1 MVVWYVRVGRR
12 QYSFTIINLGIILES
27 GSIIVALLLLDTL
40 RYREILVVRLVKF
53 EPGYMLPRDCGGR
66 QWNRRLDFLTNF
78 CGTIC

>member
-40 RYREILVVRLVKF
+40 RYREILVVRLVKL
-53 EPGYMLPRDCGGR
+53 EPGYMLPQDCGGR
-66 QWNRRLDFLTNF
+66 QLNRRLDFLTNF